1 MIITTQT
8 AQGFALLL
16 LNSFIAGILLSVL
29 YLFFNVLPA
38 IAMSCKAVSNGY
50 MKFNEYVN
58 CQRAN
63 TLFTA
68 SADFS
73 ICIISACVIC
83 SLIFIF
89 YGGQF
94 RVVSAVVLCLGFFS
108 SKTLLASPIASFITI
123 ISFVLIKTV
132 FVIAF
137 PAILLIRIFCRTTG
151 RIISKY
157 VTRHKLSLMK
167 KYTEEQFNKLEVL
180 TEFGLV
186 EQSYKELIK

>member
-8 AQGFALLL
+8 AYGFTLLL
-16 LNSFIAGILLSVL
+16 LSSFIAGIMLSVL
-29 YLFFNVLPA
+29 YLFLNLLPK

-50 MKFNEYVN
+50 MKFNESVK
-58 CQRAN
+58 CQRVN
-63 TLFTA
+63 TVFIA

-73 ICIISACVIC
+73 ICIIAACIIC

-94 RVVSAVVLCLGFFS
+94 RVASVAILCLGFFM
-108 SKTLLASPIASFITI
+108 SKNLLASPIASFITI

-132 FVIAF
+132 LVIVS
-137 PAILLIRIFCRTTG
+137 PAVLLIRIISRATG
-151 RIISKY
+151 RIIGKCI
-157 VTRHKLSLMK
+157 TRHKLSVMK
-167 KYTEEQFNKLEVL
+167 KYSDEQFNKLQVL